1 MSDELVY
8 AILFNF
14 LTVERPG
21 MCPPLYDN
29 IAAICSNDPNPC
41 RNDSRCNV
49 GEKCCSSYCFPACTK
64 SLPEGK
70 HFSVMQ
76 SECVL
81 FDVLM

>member
-21 MCPPLYDN
+21 MCPPLYDD
-29 IAAICSNDPNPC
+29 ITAMCIDYPNPC

-49 GEKCCSSYCFPACTK
+49 GEKCCSSLCFPECTK
-64 SLPEGK
+64 SLPESK
-70 HFSVMQ
+70 HSSVTQ

-81 FDVLM
+81 CD